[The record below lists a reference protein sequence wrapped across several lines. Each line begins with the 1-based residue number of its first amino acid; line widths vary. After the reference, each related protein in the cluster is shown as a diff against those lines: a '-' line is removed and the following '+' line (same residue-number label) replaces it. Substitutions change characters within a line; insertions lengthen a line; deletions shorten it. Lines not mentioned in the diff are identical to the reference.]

1 MDFLVI
7 IDWMFL
13 DVLGCSWSWDSIP
26 GVLHNQVGLSGA
38 DADPTS
44 TSSMLHAS
52 LPR

>member
-1 MDFLVI
+1 MGFSGNHR
-7 IDWMFL
+7 L

-44 TSSMLHAS
+44 TSGMLHAS